1 MGFGIFGKL
10 PQKRDFV
17 AFDIPRSI
25 LEPFENWLQSAVA
38 ASKNE
43 LGRGWQD
50 QYLVAPIWRFWG
62 GKEIFGVD
70 CTGVIM
76 PSVDQVGRFF
86 PLSVIYYDE
95 SGNGLVPPVEAANDQ
110 WFADLEGRLLQTLD
124 EESDIE
130 ARTLTE
136 GLAAPVEELENMQN
150 AGLNFDKGRVWRRD
164 EMPVSELLANIS
176 DADYRAACE
185 GRSFWWTN
193 GGSNFGPIVYSQ
205 QGLPDPYFFT
215 SMITGGLE

>member
-10 PQKRDFV
+10 PQKRDFIS
-17 AFDIPRSI
+17 FDIPRSI

-38 ASKNE
+38 ASRDE
-43 LGRGWQD
+43 LGRDWQD

-62 GKEIFGVD
+62 GHEIFGVD

-95 SGNGLVPPVEAANDQ
+95 SGNGLVPPCWNDNEQ
-110 WFADLEGRLLQTLD
+110 WYVDLEARLLQTL
-124 EESDIE
+124 EEDVEIE
-130 ARTLTE
+130 AKLLAE
-136 GLAAPVEELENMQN
+136 GLLAPIEDASDDTSGGEKLGN
-150 AGLNFDKGRVWRRD
+150 GYIWRSD
-164 EMPVSELLANIS
+164 QQPVSELLSNLA
-176 DADYRAACE
+176 DRDYRSACE
-185 GRSFWWTN
+185 GRTYWWTN

-215 SMITGGLE
+215 SMITGGVS

>member
-10 PQKRDFV
+10 PQKRDFI
-17 AFDIPRSI
+17 AFGIPRAI

-43 LGRGWQD
+43 LGRNWQD

-62 GKEIFGVD
+62 GKDIFGVD
-70 CTGVIM
+70 CIGVIM

-95 SGNGLVPPVEAANDQ
+95 SGNGLVPPVSAENDQ
-110 WFADLEGRLLQTLD
+110 WFTDLEERLLHTLD
-124 EESDIE
+124 EEDDIE
-130 ARTLTE
+130 ARLLTE
-136 GLAAPVEELENMQN
+136 GLAAPEEEVENSQRV
-150 AGLNFDKGRVWRRD
+150 GKSFDKGRIWR
-164 EMPVSELLANIS
+164 EYGMPVSELLANIS
-176 DADYRAACE
+176 QSDYRAACE

-193 GGSNFGPIVYSQ
+193 GGRSFGSIVYSQ

-215 SMITGGLE
+215 SMITGGVE